1 QPQIVPTVDQR
12 DERADSADTLVD
24 RPQDEDVSTAVR
36 DAPGCDPLRID
47 IGQAF
52 QVRERVPIVLDLPPG
67 VDVLP
72 WLAGTSAERG
82 VVEEEGRETR
92 LAEDACEVRL
102 GQLLD
107 VAPPSRHHNAWVRA
121 FSRREIEQSLELLA
135 RACEAYS
142 RRRRGLVRQRAP

>member
-1 QPQIVPTVDQR
+1 PAVDQR
-12 DERADSADTLVD
+12 DERADSADALVD
-24 RPQDEDVSTAVR
+24 RPQDEDVSTAVG

-52 QVRERVPIVLDLPPG
+52 QVRERVPIVLDLPPR

-72 WLAGTSAERG
+72 WLAGTSAERA
-82 VVEEEGRETR
+82 VVEDESRETL

-121 FSRREIEQSLELLA
+121 LSRREIEQSLELLA
-135 RACEAYS
+135 RACEANS
-142 RRRRGLVRQRAP
+142 RWCSGPVRQRES